1 MTVENWPG
9 RGYYRGN
16 KQAMF
21 NDAMRL
27 GGAVVAAPIPN
38 IERKPPPPSVAATVL
53 PTTMSRDEA
62 KAKGYTGNTCQDCG
76 STSMKIAGHCEVC
89 DDCGA
94 SSGCS

>member
-16 KQAMF
+16 KQAMM

-27 GGAVVAAPIPN
+27 GAVAVATPAPQ
-38 IERKPPPPSVAATVL
+38 IERKPPPPFMAATVVA
-53 PTTMSRDEA
+53 PVMDRSEA
-62 KAKGYTGNTCQDCG
+62 KVNGYTGNSCQDCG
-76 STSMKIAGHCEVC
+76 STRMKIAGHCEVC